1 MNVYLITIFLYAA
14 LLVGLGLFITQR
26 VKKVGDFFVA
36 GRQLGPGLLFT
47 TLLAANIGAG
57 STVGVTGLGYKLG
70 LSAWWWI
77 GASAMG
83 SMLLAYTVGPK
94 IWEASQKYNLYTL
107 GDYLDKRYNQYF
119 RLAIGAM
126 MLVGT
131 IALFA
136 GQLIG
141 IAWILEVVAGLP
153 KMTGVIFGAIVIS
166 LYFAAGGLLSSAIV
180 NLVELAVILLGF
192 IVALPFALN
201 HLGGLS
207 GLQQAITQNMA
218 SPEQSAQ
225 FLSFTGIGLK
235 GILGYILLLTPAF
248 IISPG
253 LIQKI
258 YGAKDK
264 KAVIQ
269 GTAWNGTIQFLFA
282 FIPVILGMCAFA
294 AFPDLGKHELALPM
308 VMKELLPFWVGCLA
322 LAAIFA
328 AEVSTADAVLFMLTT
343 SFTKDIYVR
352 FLNPKIEDRQ
362 MLLVS
367 RTASLVFGLLG
378 IGMALYLP
386 SIIAALTIFYSL
398 MTVSITAPLILGLYS
413 ERGKTSHAFVSAIS
427 GIAITLLLNYLTGGK
442 GVGIFTSQAIGILAS
457 LVLMLIGVWFFPKK
471 DSNSLGKGQSISL

>member
-1 MNVYLITIFLYAA
+1 MNAYLLVIFVYAA
-14 LLVGLGLFITQR
+14 LLVGLGLLITRR
-26 VKKVGDFFVA
+26 VKQVGDFFVA
-36 GRQLGPGLLFT
+36 GRSLGPGLLFT

-57 STVGVTGLGYKLG
+57 STVGVTGLGYHFG

-83 SMLLAYTVGPK
+83 SLILAYTVGPK
-94 IWEASQKYNLYTL
+94 VWQVSQKYNLYTV
-107 GDYLDKRYNQYF
+107 GDYLDHRYSQYF

-153 KMTGVIFGAIVIS
+153 KFSGVIFGAVVVS

-180 NLVELAVILLGF
+180 NIVELGVILLGF
-192 IVALPFALN
+192 LVALPFALN
-201 HLGGLS
+201 HVGGWT
-207 GLQQAITQNMA
+207 GLQQAAAQHLT
-218 SPEQSAQ
+218 SPEQTSQ
-225 FLSFTGIGLK
+225 FFSFTGMGLK
-235 GILGYILLLTPAF
+235 GILGYLLLLTPAF

-264 KAVIQ
+264 KTVVQ
-269 GTAWNGTIQFLFA
+269 GTVWNGIIQLLFA

-294 AFPDLGKHELALPM
+294 AFPDLSKQELALPM
-308 VMKELLPFWVGCLA
+308 VMKELMPFWVGCLA

-343 SFTKDIYVR
+343 SFTKDLYGR
-352 FLNPKIEDRQ
+352 FLKPDVSDRE

-367 RTASLVFGLLG
+367 RTASLIFGALG
-378 IGMALYLP
+378 IMMALYLP

-398 MTVSITAPLILGLYS
+398 MTVSLTAPLLFGLYS
-413 ERGKTSHAFVSAIS
+413 QRAKTIHAFASAAL
-427 GIAITLLLNYLTGGK
+427 GIITTLLVNHFTGGK
-442 GVGIFTSQAIGILAS
+442 GVGIFTSQALGILTS
-457 LVLMLIGVWFFPKK
+457 LGIMLLAVWLLPAKK
-471 DSNSLGKGQSISL
+471 DGGV

>member
-1 MNVYLITIFLYAA
+1 MNIYLLTILLYAV
-14 LLVGLGLFITQR
+14 LLVGIGLLITRR
-26 VKKVGDFFVA
+26 VNKAGDFFVA
-36 GRQLGPGLLFT
+36 GRQLGPALLFT

-57 STVGVTGLGYKLG
+57 STVGVTGLGYKFG

-77 GASAMG
+77 GASAIG
-83 SMLLAYTVGPK
+83 SLILAYTVGPK
-94 IWEASQKYNLYTL
+94 IWRVSEKYNLYTV
-107 GDYLDKRYNQYF
+107 GDYLDKRYSEYF

-126 MLVGT
+126 MLIGT

-153 KMTGVIFGAIVIS
+153 KVTGVIFGAVVVS

-192 IVALPFALN
+192 LIALPFALS
-201 HLGGLS
+201 HVGGWA
-207 GLQQAITQNMA
+207 GLQQGVARNLA

-225 FLSFTGIGLK
+225 FFSFTGIGLK

-258 YGAKDK
+258 YGAKDEK
-264 KAVIQ
+264 TVVQ
-269 GTAWNGTIQFLFA
+269 GTAWGGAVQFLFA

-294 AFPDLGKHELALPM
+294 AFPDLGKQELALPM

-352 FLNPKIEDRQ
+352 FLKPKIEDREI
-362 MLLVS
+362 LLVS
-367 RTASLVFGLLG
+367 RTAALIFGALG
-378 IGMALYLP
+378 IAMALYLP

-398 MTVSITAPLILGLYS
+398 MTVSLTAPLLFGLYS
-413 ERGKTSHAFVSAIS
+413 ERAKTAHAFTSAIL
-427 GIAITLLLNYLTGGK
+427 GIITTLLLNHLTGGK
-442 GVGIFTSQAIGILAS
+442 GIGIFTSQALGVLTSLAVMVIGIWL
-457 LVLMLIGVWFFPKK
+457 FPKTK
-471 DSNSLGKGQSISL
+471 D